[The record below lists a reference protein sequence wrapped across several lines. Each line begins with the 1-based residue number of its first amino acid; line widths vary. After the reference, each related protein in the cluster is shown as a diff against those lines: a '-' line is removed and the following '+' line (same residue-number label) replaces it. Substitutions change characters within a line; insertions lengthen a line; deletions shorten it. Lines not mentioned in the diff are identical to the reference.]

1 MNENESTF
9 VSPEGIYSVTETYN
23 PAPVHVHPV
32 NVQPPVHPT
41 KLSTVTVRFPAQKQ
55 GTPGLA
61 QLLGGNK
68 EIKKDRGN
76 DGVSLSSSDTPE
88 ESFPSPE
95 ISGQDPS
102 TDIPSLFSPTAAG
115 NKKKSAA
122 RPKHNMRNTSSTFI
136 SRMQAAE
143 NVAKTLQSKQ
153 GDVTFLFYNSS
164 KSFLWVEVGA
174 KSKEP
179 LTRVTF
185 TAYPTCHD
193 VNTSTAASDRLDVV
207 IGFNTGDLLWFG
219 EWASLM
225 IPSHMSDQL
234 SRSYL
239 FALQPSE

>member
-32 NVQPPVHPT
+32 NVQPPSYPS

-61 QLLGGNK
+61 QLLSGNK
-68 EIKKDRGN
+68 ETKKDKTH

-95 ISGQDPS
+95 MSGQDPS
-102 TDIPSLFSPTAAG
+102 TEIPSLFSPTATG
-115 NKKKSAA
+115 NKKPV

-136 SRMQAAE
+136 SRMQVAE
-143 NVAKTLQSKQ
+143 NLAKTLQSKQ
-153 GDVTFLFYNSS
+153 GDITFLFYNSS

-179 LTRVTF
+179 LARVTF

-207 IGFNTGDLLWFG
+207 IGFHTGDLLWFG
-219 EWASLM
+219 EWVITMVFPHVLPAKQ
-225 IPSHMSDQL
+225 IPFP
-234 SRSYL
+234 RVTT
-239 FALQPSE
+239 A

>member
-32 NVQPPVHPT
+32 NVQSPLYPT

-55 GTPGLA
+55 APPGLA
-61 QLLGGNK
+61 QLLSGNK
-68 EIKKDRGN
+68 DTKKDKTH

-88 ESFPSPE
+88 ESLPSPE
-95 ISGQDPS
+95 MSGQDPP
-102 TDIPSLFSPTAAG
+102 TEIPTLFSPTATG

-136 SRMQAAE
+136 SRMYTAE
-143 NVAKTLQSKQ
+143 NLAKTLQSKQ

-164 KSFLWVEVGA
+164 KSFLWVEIGA

-179 LTRVTF
+179 LARVTF

-207 IGFNTGDLLWFG
+207 IGFHTGDLIWFG
-219 EWASLM
+219 EWAIAM
-225 IPSHMSDQL
+225 IF
-234 SRSYL
+234 SYV
-239 FALQPSE
+239 